1 MYDTRECL
9 MHHCRNKKPITGYP
23 PQSLARLREA
33 ADAETFLLDMAG
45 TDTGESAPMLFVKH
59 EPTPED

>member
-1 MYDTRECL
+1 
-9 MHHCRNKKPITGYP
+9 MHHCRNKNPITGYP

-33 ADAETFLLDMAG
+33 ADAEMFLLDMTG
-45 TDTGESAPMLFVKH
+45 LRTDTGESAPMLFVKH